1 MNDKDTSSY
10 FKIVIFNISFLNISS
25 PSQSEIP
32 FLSSKYKQKNSR
44 LFYKSRLSFYNSSSP
59 IRRSSTTACERPLTP
74 SFCIAFEMCSI
85 CKNNLNR
92 HIQQLKTSIT
102 SNNKIQLLLIPLLT
116 SPLSFPEIQFKLL
129 LFLPPIF

>member
-10 FKIVIFNISFLNISS
+10 VKMVIFNTSS

-44 LFYKSRLSFYNSSSP
+44 LSYKSRLSFYNSSSP

-74 SFCIAFEMCSI
+74 SFCIAFEMCSV
-85 CKNNLNR
+85 CKEHVVHLNNIFPKRHCQKKLIKKLFINKLNF
-92 HIQQLKTSIT
+92 KKF
-102 SNNKIQLLLIPLLT
+102 NY
-116 SPLSFPEIQFKLL
+116 KLL
-129 LFLPPIF
+129 YFKER